1 VSGLTENNLNRDKLD
16 NDKFAEYL
24 NEILSAENAVVER
37 LNKRIQETQFKESKK
52 TLQQDLQEE
61 INHQSRLK
69 DLISEYGGTPTNSKA
84 ELLSLNSSAAG
95 QTTTIDITDN
105 NLVNDSKIRST
116 LEGSGYNITS
126 MNVKNSQ
133 LQSEILRTE
142 EDAMIKNAE
151 ILGYKIV
158 LKMSEKINATKA
170 TSILKKSIEEKE
182 STSNRLIDSISKMIN
197 NSTDDYNGNKKN
209 EQHRDPFQ
217 IGSAISDIL
226 TSYWSSKQNPSKV
239 YIFNRRV
246 HHGAIGALLGLSAL
260 YKNQP
265 MITGILSGLGAGL
278 AKDDYNDVKDWFLF
292 KKKGEEQIK

>member
-1 VSGLTENNLNRDKLD
+1 VSGLTENDLNRDKLD
-16 NDKFAEYL
+16 NDKFVEYL

-37 LNKRIQETQFKESKK
+37 LNKRIQETQFEESKK
-52 TLQQDLQEE
+52 TLQQELHEE

-84 ELLSLNSSAAG
+84 ELLSLNSAAG
-95 QTTTIDITDN
+95 QTTIDITDN
-105 NLVNDSKIRST
+105 SVVSDNKIRST
-116 LEGSGYNITS
+116 LQSDDNHDATTLD
-126 MNVKNSQ
+126 VTDSQ
-133 LQSEILRTE
+133 LQSEILRTK

-170 TSILKKSIEEKE
+170 ASILKKSMKEKE
-182 STSNRLIDSISKMIN
+182 LTYNRLVDSVSKMVN
-197 NSTDDYNGNKKN
+197 ATNGYNNKKN
-209 EQHRDPFQ
+209 EQQHRDPFQ
-217 IGSAISDIL
+217 TGSAIADIL
-226 TSYWSSKQNPSKV
+226 TSYWNSKENPSKV

-260 YKNQP
+260 YKKQP

-278 AKDDYNDVKDWFLF
+278 AKDDYNDVKEWFLF
-292 KKKGEEQIK
+292 KKKEDEQVK

>member
-1 VSGLTENNLNRDKLD
+1 VSGLTENDLNRDKLD
-16 NDKFAEYL
+16 NDKFVEYL

-37 LNKRIQETQFKESKK
+37 LNKRIQETQFEESKK
-52 TLQQDLQEE
+52 TLQQELHEE

-84 ELLSLNSSAAG
+84 ELLSLNSAAG
-95 QTTTIDITDN
+95 QTTIDITDN
-105 NLVNDSKIRST
+105 SVVSDNKIRST
-116 LEGSGYNITS
+116 LQSDDNHDATTLD
-126 MNVKNSQ
+126 VTDSQ
-133 LQSEILRTE
+133 LQSEILRTK

-170 TSILKKSIEEKE
+170 TSILKKSMEEKE
-182 STSNRLIDSISKMIN
+182 LTYNRLIDSISKMV
-197 NSTDDYNGNKKN
+197 NSTDNYHKNN

-217 IGSAISDIL
+217 IGSTIAGIL
-226 TSYWSSKQNPSKV
+226 TSYWNSKQNPSKV

-265 MITGILSGLGAGL
+265 VITGILSGLGAGL
-278 AKDDYNDVKDWFLF
+278 AKDDYNDVKEWFLF
-292 KKKGEEQIK
+292 KKKEDEQVK